1 MILRKTRQTT
11 QRQIRTRK
19 RAKRIERDFS
29 VINLPI
35 LSLHFIAVK
44 REKFLQELIKFFKAK
59 VVTLIVQS
67 LRFYCWY
74 AVNFRTKKL
83 LKNVLI
89 TVYLK
94 TETGVTIGAILPAFS
109 TKPSSIFKMVIITN
123 HFKHPWPCLFLLVN
137 EILEN
142 KTRKQT
148 PWTFDHRVSTTG
160 QNGLL
165 LLSRTYLYIDF
176 C

>member
-1 MILRKTRQTT
+1 M
-11 QRQIRTRK
+11 
-19 RAKRIERDFS
+19 
-29 VINLPI
+29 
-35 LSLHFIAVK
+35 
-44 REKFLQELIKFFKAK
+44 
-59 VVTLIVQS
+59 
-67 LRFYCWY
+67 
-74 AVNFRTKKL
+74 

-109 TKPSSIFKMVIITN
+109 TKPSSIFKMVVITN

-160 QNGLL
+160 QNG
-165 LLSRTYLYIDF
+165 F
-176 C
+176 